1 MWDRFVL
8 QIAKCDRSVGN
19 VKLNFFEP
27 LKITGFIKHTAF
39 IQYFCQDWPGK
50 WKLIFFTAHRIVA
63 VRHRVQVKSARLQR
77 LGSRGLDGDD
87 VHQLRLTVVGPGF
100 LNGIDGGQSMVTYS
114 PNSHLTQAQFSTPR
128 FEGNINII
136 AFMNTHVI
144 KCQYGMFTFFIY
156 LHWSDLYLRYR

>member
-1 MWDRFVL
+1 MY
-8 QIAKCDRSVGN
+8 SVSLSRLARWM
-19 VKLNFFEP
+19 KTHFFSPP
-27 LKITGFIKHTAF
+27 L
-39 IQYFCQDWPGK
+39 
-50 WKLIFFTAHRIVA
+50 FTAHRIGA

-77 LGSRGLDGDD
+77 LGCRGLDGDD
-87 VHQLRLTVVGPGF
+87 AHQLRLTVVGLGF

-114 PNSHLTQAQFSTPR
+114 PNSHFTQAQFSTPR

-156 LHWSDLYLRYR
+156 LHWSDLYLRCIGNLFTQSPWDLNLYQ